1 MWWHQVYLT
10 SYRTLVKWITLKNNH
25 SYMYLNVIH
34 NLSWLNILRE
44 GGSLKKLK
52 SVIDAYYSGGVQFQM
67 ELDWFV
73 LPFSRLSYAWRSYP
87 AQEHTVPLPTP
98 PLGAMMSSRDHLAWL
113 YSGLT
118 TRPMNKIAP
127 DVLWQIMKRNGWST
141 QKTIFHNACRGHHD
155 HRCSSST
162 KALWTHQTY
171 LLLPCLQEYHW
182 VQTAESG

>member
-1 MWWHQVYLT
+1 
-10 SYRTLVKWITLKNNH
+10 
-25 SYMYLNVIH
+25 MYLNVIH

-87 AQEHTVPLPTP
+87 AQEHTVPLPT
-98 PLGAMMSSRDHLAWL
+98 LGAMMSSRDHLAWL

-118 TRPMNKIAP
+118 MRPMNKIAP

-141 QKTIFHNACRGHHD
+141 QRLFLIMPVGAIMTTAVAAPQKPCELIKHICCSHVCKNIIECKLLSQVKFWQRHLYLARAWL
-155 HRCSSST
+155 HRYKS
-162 KALWTHQTY
+162 
-171 LLLPCLQEYHW
+171 LL
-182 VQTAESG
+182 